1 MPRDH
6 ERALDGD
13 GDGDAVAS
21 SSSTP
26 WPPLETRELERYRD
40 RFDALRDDA
49 RADRLRGDR
58 VVSELLDAGLERAT
72 LKKLWDLADAD
83 EDGDMTL
90 DEFVVAMYLADRA
103 KRGTDPPASLG
114 DLPSGTFPPSFSSL
128 HATTTTTRPDD
139 DDDDDDDATATTTA
153 RARATPPPRQM
164 LDRDDFADA
173 PSWHSRALPWIGRR
187 RVKSIASRAVRAW
200 HRHATT
206 ATHHR
211 AFATY
216 AIDVTR
222 AARAIRVLRAWRY
235 VARVR
240 AVNRAVEAQRDYHAA
255 LQSLRA
261 WRDARRRRGGRARR
275 RRGDANSRAGRDG
288 ARALGRVEGGG
299 GARGDVGRDRPRV
312 SRAAATRAARDD
324 ARGVEPRRR
333 GGGRRAPR
341 RAPRVRRASPR
352 AADADDA
359 RVARGDDRGGAQE
372 SRGEESRD
380 ARRDGGDAT
389 RAQRMATRDERGDAR
404 AARRRDARGARRA
417 RSRARAEDRGEA
429 SAARARGVGDVRL
442 DARERVA
449 RDARGRSRES
459 RAAGLL
465 AACVV
470 AWRAETA
477 RELELRAAT
486 AETARG
492 PIRAR
497 RAYAFAAWVAGAA
510 TSRRD
515 VAEAEAL
522 KARGDSA
529 AANNAVLDPA
539 SSPALFREWFATDQ
553 LERRDAKRARRAFN
567 RWTRATAESARVRR
581 GATRATR
588 RLRDFYAR
596 RALGGWFVAM
606 ARARDDPARRRRVDA
621 VLAAVAAEREEMRAA
636 TRRANDA
643 VDAARREVDAA
654 EARAMDADAD
664 AEASRD
670 AMLRAVSAIG
680 GGGGKDDDDDDD
692 DGVNNNA
699 ESVRAIVWRDD
710 VARATRERDAAVA
723 VAAASVASARVAEAA
738 RRAAADDAARAAARA
753 AAAELARA
761 EEASARESAEGD
773 VVAAA
778 REVARAEAAVQA
790 ARADADAFAAGRDAA
805 RAFAADAMEHLRVVA
820 GVEAETTT
828 TRAAATPVSSPAGEF
843 GSTMAPT
850 LAHALGVALA
860 SSPATASSFDVLGAA
875 SEGHQPG
882 RRPRADP
889 AAAAAADA
897 ARVAVE
903 ELAAET
909 RAAEAA
915 RWRDAVA
922 ASRAEIEE
930 KEREISALT
939 AHNRA
944 LAASLMEQTSRVEAL
959 ELWSARLDGSLST
972 ATKAARGERE
982 EMYGTL
988 LKLRRSITKSR
999 ECSPISGGAGGGAV
1013 DVLDADDGR
1022 ARVLRAM
1029 NE

>member
-261 WRDARRRRGGRARR
+261 WRDAVDDAEDARDAAAAMRIRAQDATARAHLDAWRAAAARAATLDAIDRACRVRRRRARLATTLAAWSLVAAEAAVERRAARRASVARRRALLTRTTRAWRAETTAEARRRAAGRRVATRVATAATRRALSGWRRETREATRARR
-275 RRGDANSRAGRDG
+275 AD
-288 ARALGRVEGGG
+288 
-299 GARGDVGRDRPRV
+299 
-312 SRAAATRAARDD
+312 ATRAAH
-324 ARGVEPRRR
+324 
-333 GGGRRAPR
+333 
-341 RAPRVRRASPR
+341 
-352 AADADDA
+352 DA
-359 RVARGDDRGGAQE
+359 RVRGL
-372 SRGEESRD
+372 
-380 ARRDGGDAT
+380 ARRTAG
-389 RAQRMATRDERGDAR
+389 
-404 AARRRDARGARRA
+404 RRLRRA
-417 RSRARAEDRGEA
+417 HAAWATFVLMRA
-429 SAARARGVGDVRL
+429 SAWRATLASIARV
-442 DARERVA
+442 
-449 RDARGRSRES
+449 

-692 DGVNNNA
+692 GGVNNNA

-723 VAAASVASARVAEAA
+723 VAAASAASARVAEAA

-999 ECSPISGGAGGGAV
+999 ECSPISGGAGGERSTYSTPTTGGPAFF
-1013 DVLDADDGR
+1013 
-1022 ARVLRAM
+1022 AR
-1029 NE
+1029 